1 VVADR
6 EAGAEAEELD
16 STVDESR
23 SGLRLQLDTGTGEPR
38 RPGARLCAWNDL
50 PEWFD
55 GRVELGLIELEL
67 VELEFL
73 ELEQLVMELV
83 ELEFKC

>member
-38 RPGARLCAWNDL
+38 RAGARVRPWNQL
-50 PEWFD
+50 P
-55 GRVELGLIELEL
+55 
-67 VELEFL
+67 
-73 ELEQLVMELV
+73 Q
-83 ELEFKC
+83 